1 MKKLYVCRGISGS
14 GKSFLAEQLYQ
25 KYYQNWAV
33 VEIFSTDNYW
43 LRPDGVYDWNR
54 KLLTVAH
61 NWNYNKFA
69 EFTLASSRYSQNDT
83 YVAILDNT
91 NVNFSEFE
99 KYISLAIASGFE
111 IEIVEPSTEWRYD
124 VNECASKNSHGVPLE
139 TIQRMKDRWE
149 HTDVCLQ
156 KLELLKSQK

>member
-1 MKKLYVCRGISGS
+1 MKKLYVCRGLPSS

-43 LRPDGVYDWNR
+43 LRPDGEYDWNR
-54 KLLTVAH
+54 NFLRRAH
-61 NWNYNKFA
+61 EWNYDKFA
-69 EFTLASSRYSQNDT
+69 KFVAESSLHSKNDT

-91 NVNFSEFE
+91 NIGWTEFE
-99 KYISLAIASGFE
+99 HYIVWALFHEYE

-149 HTDVCLQ
+149 STEQCLQ
-156 KLELLKSQK
+156 KLALLKSRK